1 MKRSV
6 ILLFTLLGSCLGKV
20 ATDTEYHRQLVVE
33 GRIEAGGPAEVML
46 SENLPFLDVITEQTL
61 EAAVVRYAK
70 VTVTS
75 DDGQSEIL
83 TGYYDRNY
91 PTRFVYRSARLHG
104 RTGGTYTLTV
114 DYRGRTCTAVTTV
127 PEPIP
132 LRELRAEP
140 VCDSLFT
147 LQALFDDPQPR
158 RLLRRVPHDGS
169 RRLLPALM
177 GVVDDSVL
185 DNGGSV
191 TLTVNRPLQCLKIE
205 DYKQYFRPGETV
217 DVRFSH
223 ISSPTF
229 RFLEP
234 ARNEMLNAMNPVFRP
249 TKTSRRTSRATPAAF
264 GAGYGGSYYRITMH
278 HRKTIAKK
286 RPFFRRHSSNES
298 SLHAVWSKR
307 SEKSAALSAG
317 TPAGPP
323 HRRTAAIDRRSPMPA
338 DERRHAPTAAM
349 NRQTAGVIA
358 DRQFFRRKM
367 AEVSK
372 SITFAPRKP
381 TRCVPMP
388 RWRNT
393 RTRTFQVRVPQGVQV
408 RFLSWAQISC

>member
-20 ATDTEYHRQLVVE
+20 STDTEYHRQLVVE

-147 LQALFDDPQPR
+147 LQALFDDPPAKNAYFAECR
-158 RLLRRVPHDGS
+158 TTDPGAYS
-169 RRLLPALM
+169 PALM

-191 TLTVNRPLQCLKIE
+191 TLTPIPQNQGLQTVFPARRDGRRPFQPYLLPDI
-205 DYKQYFRPGETV
+205 
-217 DVRFSH
+217 
-223 ISSPTF
+223 

-234 ARNEMLNAMNPVFRP
+234 AR
-249 TKTSRRTSRATPAAF
+249 
-264 GAGYGGSYYRITMH
+264 
-278 HRKTIAKK
+278 K
-286 RPFFRRHSSNES
+286 RDAQRHEP
-298 SLHAVWSKR
+298 R
-307 SEKSAALSAG
+307 LSG
-317 TPAGPP
+317 L
-323 HRRTAAIDRRSPMPA
+323 
-338 DERRHAPTAAM
+338 
-349 NRQTAGVIA
+349 
-358 DRQFFRRKM
+358 
-367 AEVSK
+367 
-372 SITFAPRKP
+372 RKP
-381 TRCVPMP
+381 PVEHRGRRP
-388 RWRNT
+388 RHLERIRQLLLPHYDAT
-393 RTRTFQVRVPQGVQV
+393 GKR
-408 RFLSWAQISC
+408 

>member
-20 ATDTEYHRQLVVE
+20 STDTEYHRQLVVE

-147 LQALFDDPQPR
+147 LQALFDDPPAKNAYFAECR
-158 RLLRRVPHDGS
+158 TTDPGAYS
-169 RRLLPALM
+169 PALM

-191 TLTVNRPLQCLKIE
+191 TLTVNRPLQYLKIK

-229 RFLEP
+229 DFWSRFE
-234 ARNEMLNAMNPVFRP
+234 NEMLNAMNPVF
-249 TKTSRRTSRATPAAF
+249 PAYENLPSNMEGDAR
-264 GAGYGGSYYRITMH
+264 GIWSGYGSSYYRITM
-278 HRKTIAKK
+278 
-286 RPFFRRHSSNES
+286 PQEND
-298 SLHAVWSKR
+298 SK
-307 SEKSAALSAG
+307 E
-317 TPAGPP
+317 TTVFPPA
-323 HRRTAAIDRRSPMPA
+323 
-338 DERRHAPTAAM
+338 
-349 NRQTAGVIA
+349 
-358 DRQFFRRKM
+358 
-367 AEVSK
+367 
-372 SITFAPRKP
+372 
-381 TRCVPMP
+381 
-388 RWRNT
+388 
-393 RTRTFQVRVPQGVQV
+393 
-408 RFLSWAQISC
+408 

>member
-20 ATDTEYHRQLVVE
+20 STDTEYHRQLVVE

-147 LQALFDDPQPR
+147 LQALFDDPPAKNAYFAECR
-158 RLLRRVPHDGS
+158 TTDPGAYS
-169 RRLLPALM
+169 PALM

-191 TLTVNRPLQCLKIE
+191 TLTVNRPLQYLKIK

-229 RFLEP
+229 NFWSRLE
-234 ARNEMLNAMNPVFRP
+234 NEMLNAMNPVF
-249 TKTSRRTSRATPAAF
+249 PAYENLPSNIKGDAR
-264 GAGYGGSYYRITMH
+264 GIWSGYGSSLRC

-286 RPFFRRHSSNES
+286 RPFFRRHSSNEFVPVRGLEQTIREIRR
-298 SLHAVWSKR
+298 SLRGS
-307 SEKSAALSAG
+307 
-317 TPAGPP
+317 TPPQTPP
-323 HRRTAAIDRRSPMPA
+323 HRRTAATDRRSPMPA
-338 DERRHAPTAAM
+338 DERRHAL
-349 NRQTAGVIA
+349 
-358 DRQFFRRKM
+358 
-367 AEVSK
+367 
-372 SITFAPRKP
+372 
-381 TRCVPMP
+381 
-388 RWRNT
+388 
-393 RTRTFQVRVPQGVQV
+393 PQP
-408 RFLSWAQISC
+408 

>member
-20 ATDTEYHRQLVVE
+20 STDTEYHRQLVVE

-147 LQALFDDPQPR
+147 LQALFDDPPAKNAYFAECR
-158 RLLRRVPHDGS
+158 TTDPGAYS
-169 RRLLPALM
+169 PALM

-191 TLTVNRPLQCLKIE
+191 TLNVNRPLQYLKIK

-229 RFLEP
+229 DFWSRLE
-234 ARNEMLNAMNPVFRP
+234 NEMLNAMNPVF
-249 TKTSRRTSRATPAAF
+249 PAYENLPSNIEGDAR
-264 GAGYGGSYYRITMH
+264 GSWSGYGSSYYRITM
-278 HRKTIAKK
+278 
-286 RPFFRRHSSNES
+286 PQEND
-298 SLHAVWSKR
+298 SK
-307 SEKSAALSAG
+307 E
-317 TPAGPP
+317 TTVFPPA
-323 HRRTAAIDRRSPMPA
+323 
-338 DERRHAPTAAM
+338 
-349 NRQTAGVIA
+349 
-358 DRQFFRRKM
+358 
-367 AEVSK
+367 
-372 SITFAPRKP
+372 
-381 TRCVPMP
+381 
-388 RWRNT
+388 
-393 RTRTFQVRVPQGVQV
+393 
-408 RFLSWAQISC
+408 

>member
-20 ATDTEYHRQLVVE
+20 STDTEYHRQLVVE

-147 LQALFDDPQPR
+147 LQALFDDPPAKNAYFAECR
-158 RLLRRVPHDGS
+158 TTDPGAYS
-169 RRLLPALM
+169 PALM

-191 TLTVNRPLQCLKIE
+191 TLTVNRPLQYLKIKE
-205 DYKQYFRPGETV
+205 YKQYFRPGETV

-229 RFLEP
+229 DFWSRLE
-234 ARNEMLNAMNPVFRP
+234 NEML
-249 TKTSRRTSRATPAAF
+249 AAF
-264 GAGYGGSYYRITMH
+264 GADTAAPTTALRC

-286 RPFFRRHSSNES
+286 RPFFRRHSSNEFVPIRG
-298 SLHAVWSKR
+298 LEQTIR
-307 SEKSAALSAG
+307 E
-317 TPAGPP
+317 
-323 HRRTAAIDRRSPMPA
+323 IRRSLRGSPPPA
-338 DERRHAPTAAM
+338 LRTGGRQRPTAVRRCPLTSADTPYRSHEPA
-349 NRQTAGVIA
+349 NGRRLSQTVN
-358 DRQFFRRKM
+358 FFRGK
-367 AEVSK
+367 
-372 SITFAPRKP
+372 
-381 TRCVPMP
+381 
-388 RWRNT
+388 
-393 RTRTFQVRVPQGVQV
+393 
-408 RFLSWAQISC
+408 

>member
-20 ATDTEYHRQLVVE
+20 STDTEYHRQLVVE

-147 LQALFDDPQPR
+147 LQALFDDPPAKNAYFAECR
-158 RLLRRVPHDGS
+158 TTDPGAYS
-169 RRLLPALM
+169 PALM

-191 TLTVNRPLQCLKIE
+191 TLTVNRPLQYLKIK

-229 RFLEP
+229 NFWSRLE
-234 ARNEMLNAMNPVFRP
+234 NEMLNAMNPVFPAYENLPSNIEGDAPRHLERIRQLLLP
-249 TKTSRRTSRATPAAF
+249 HYDATEKRLQRNDRFSAGIARTS
-264 GAGYGGSYYRITMH
+264 
-278 HRKTIAKK
+278 
-286 RPFFRRHSSNES
+286 S
-298 SLHAVWSKR
+298 SLYAVWSKR
-307 SEKSAALSAG
+307 SEKSAALFAEAPRWPSA
-317 TPAGPP
+317 
-323 HRRTAAIDRRSPMPA
+323 PA
-338 DERRHAPTAAM
+338 DGSDRPPF
-349 NRQTAGVIA
+349 A
-358 DRQFFRRKM
+358 DAR
-367 AEVSK
+367 
-372 SITFAPRKP
+372 
-381 TRCVPMP
+381 
-388 RWRNT
+388 
-393 RTRTFQVRVPQGVQV
+393 
-408 RFLSWAQISC
+408 

>member
-20 ATDTEYHRQLVVE
+20 STDTEYHRQLVVE

-114 DYRGRTCTAVTTV
+114 DYRGRTCMAVTTV

-147 LQALFDDPQPR
+147 LQALFDDPPAKNAYFAECR
-158 RLLRRVPHDGS
+158 TTDPGAYS
-169 RRLLPALM
+169 PALM

-191 TLTVNRPLQCLKIE
+191 TLTVNRPLQYLKIK
-205 DYKQYFRPGETV
+205 DYK
-217 DVRFSH
+217 
-223 ISSPTF
+223 
-229 RFLEP
+229 
-234 ARNEMLNAMNPVFRP
+234 
-249 TKTSRRTSRATPAAF
+249 
-264 GAGYGGSYYRITMH
+264 
-278 HRKTIAKK
+278 
-286 RPFFRRHSSNES
+286 
-298 SLHAVWSKR
+298 
-307 SEKSAALSAG
+307 
-317 TPAGPP
+317 
-323 HRRTAAIDRRSPMPA
+323 
-338 DERRHAPTAAM
+338 
-349 NRQTAGVIA
+349 
-358 DRQFFRRKM
+358 
-367 AEVSK
+367 
-372 SITFAPRKP
+372 
-381 TRCVPMP
+381 
-388 RWRNT
+388 
-393 RTRTFQVRVPQGVQV
+393 
-408 RFLSWAQISC
+408 

>member
-20 ATDTEYHRQLVVE
+20 STDTEYHRQLVVE

-83 TGYYDRNY
+83 TG
-91 PTRFVYRSARLHG
+91 
-104 RTGGTYTLTV
+104 TYTLTV

-147 LQALFDDPQPR
+147 LQALFDDPPAKNAYFAECR
-158 RLLRRVPHDGS
+158 TTDPGAYS
-169 RRLLPALM
+169 PALM

-191 TLTVNRPLQCLKIE
+191 TLTVNRPLQYLKIK

-229 RFLEP
+229 DFWSRLE
-234 ARNEMLNAMNPVFRP
+234 NEMLNAMNPVF
-249 TKTSRRTSRATPAAF
+249 PAYENLPSNIEGDAR
-264 GAGYGGSYYRITMH
+264 GIWSGYGSSYYRITM
-278 HRKTIAKK
+278 
-286 RPFFRRHSSNES
+286 PQEND
-298 SLHAVWSKR
+298 SK
-307 SEKSAALSAG
+307 E
-317 TPAGPP
+317 TTVFPPA
-323 HRRTAAIDRRSPMPA
+323 
-338 DERRHAPTAAM
+338 
-349 NRQTAGVIA
+349 
-358 DRQFFRRKM
+358 
-367 AEVSK
+367 
-372 SITFAPRKP
+372 
-381 TRCVPMP
+381 
-388 RWRNT
+388 
-393 RTRTFQVRVPQGVQV
+393 
-408 RFLSWAQISC
+408 

>member
-20 ATDTEYHRQLVVE
+20 STDTEYHRQLVVE

-46 SENLPFLDVITEQTL
+46 SENLPFLEVITEQTL

-147 LQALFDDPQPR
+147 LQALFDDPPAKNAYFAECR
-158 RLLRRVPHDGS
+158 TTDPGAYS
-169 RRLLPALM
+169 PALM

-191 TLTVNRPLQCLKIE
+191 TLTVNRPLQYLKIK

-229 RFLEP
+229 DFWSRLE
-234 ARNEMLNAMNPVFRP
+234 NEMLNAMNPVF
-249 TKTSRRTSRATPAAF
+249 PAYENLPSNIEGDAR
-264 GAGYGGSYYRITMH
+264 GIWSGYGSSYYRITMP
-278 HRKTIAKK
+278 RKTIAKK

-307 SEKSAALSAG
+307 SEKSAALSAEAPPPALRTG
-317 TPAGPP
+317 GRQRPIAVRRCPLTSADTPYRSHEPANG
-323 HRRTAAIDRRSPMPA
+323 RRLS
-338 DERRHAPTAAM
+338 
-349 NRQTAGVIA
+349 QTVN
-358 DRQFFRRKM
+358 FFRGK
-367 AEVSK
+367 
-372 SITFAPRKP
+372 
-381 TRCVPMP
+381 
-388 RWRNT
+388 
-393 RTRTFQVRVPQGVQV
+393 
-408 RFLSWAQISC
+408 